1 VGEDLEVVVDTGMEM
16 VMETTGM
23 IENTVDTDPTV
34 EMTIVEIGMRDPI
47 LEVVNM
53 NPNSEEETTL
63 IHCKTAQSHRA

>member
-1 VGEDLEVVVDTGMEM
+1 MGEDLEVVVDTGMEM

-34 EMTIVEIGMRDPI
+34 ETTIVEIEMRDPI

-53 NPNSEEETTL
+53 TPNSEGEITL